1 MTYQEI
7 TDLYQEIGRTFRSL
21 GAQRVYLM
29 HSRTVSHEEH
39 EVELEIVLDTEE
51 EAASF
56 LAEAKKRWP
65 SVCMKISRV
74 TDDMNRDEELM
85 EDAIQ
90 I

>member
-1 MTYQEI
+1 M
-7 TDLYQEIGRTFRSL
+7 
-21 GAQRVYLM
+21 
-29 HSRTVSHEEH
+29 
-39 EVELEIVLDTEE
+39 ELEIVLDTEE

-56 LAEAKKRWP
+56 LAEAKKLWP
-65 SVCMKISRV
+65 FVYMKVRRV